1 MGQGRNTIFNFWGN
15 IGFIYL
21 ALDFLKPSFRMKIN
35 LRDGLEICKQV
46 SLTVLPL
53 MVG

>member
-1 MGQGRNTIFNFWGN
+1 MGQGRTIIYNFWGH

-21 ALDFLKPSFRMKIN
+21 ALDFLKPSFKMKIN
-35 LRDGLEICKQV
+35 LRDGLEICKHISV
-46 SLTVLPL
+46 IVLPL